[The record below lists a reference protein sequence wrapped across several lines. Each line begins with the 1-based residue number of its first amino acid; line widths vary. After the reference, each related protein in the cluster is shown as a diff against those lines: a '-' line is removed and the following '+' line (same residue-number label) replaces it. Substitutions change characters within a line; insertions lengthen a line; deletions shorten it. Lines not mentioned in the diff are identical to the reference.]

1 MAARLLRYFRAAVVE
16 THFFTGLK
24 ANIYATF
31 LDHKL
36 QRKERRAVQEKDE
49 RKPQRF
55 GSTEKQKAFD
65 GIKGAI
71 MHFRI
76 LLASKIFPGLWEYS
90 VRSDR
95 KRRLFLVPRSWN

>member
-16 THFFTGLK
+16 THFSTVLK

-36 QRKERRAVQEKDE
+36 QREERRAAQKKGE
-49 RKPQRF
+49 RESQRF
-55 GSTEKQKAFD
+55 GSTERQKAFD
-65 GIKGAI
+65 GIKEAI

-76 LLASKIFPGLWEYS
+76 FPRVESIPGAP
-90 VRSDR
+90 SDR
-95 KRRLFLVPRSWN
+95 SRLFLVPWSWNSI